1 MCNDIYKTI
10 SSQSEGFYKDKG
22 SKFYAFAYPVY
33 SEEEVKEIQKKLRK
47 KYHDA
52 RHHCYAFRLGAD
64 KKTFRSSDDG
74 EPANSSGPPIL
85 GQIQSK
91 DLSNILIVVVRYFGG
106 TKLGIPG
113 LIKAYRT
120 AALDAIN
127 NAKIISKTENT
138 VFKIDF
144 DYAVMNSVMRIIKEE
159 KLELLNQKSD
169 LTCEITLSVRKKD
182 VSFIIEKFKKINN
195 LKVDIDY

>member
-1 MCNDIYKTI
+1 MMCEDIYQTI
-10 SSQSEGFYKDKG
+10 SKPSEGFYKDKG
-22 SKFYAFAYPVY
+22 SKFYAFAFPVY
-33 SEEEVKEIQKKLRK
+33 SEDEIKAIQKKLRK

-64 KKTFRSSDDG
+64 KKIFRSSDDG

-91 DLSNILIVVVRYFGG
+91 DLSNILIVVIRYFGG

-127 NAKIISKTENT
+127 NGKIISKTENIN
-138 VFKIDF
+138 FKIEF
-144 DYAVMNSVMRIIKEE
+144 EYPEMNSVMRIIKEE
-159 KLELLNQKSD
+159 NLDLINQKSE
-169 LTCEITLSVRKKD
+169 LNCEITLSVRKKN
-182 VSFIIEKFKKINN
+182 VNSIIDRFKKINN
-195 LKVDIDY
+195 LKVVID